1 MYAAKT
7 IFLYQPDC
15 FEIDSTV
22 SVEACYQNV
31 GIATSMAMTMFDG
44 QELNVAMGV
53 PFFYG
58 VCEAIFVG
66 SYCIVAWKMGWS
78 KAPANAPLWRV
89 ITTSYEV
96 LKAEWHEIDVIEIAI
111 SSDSCDTSPEK
122 ERQIGSV
129 FTTYFE
135 AVEETGNEPK
145 RPSGLASPESHP
157 VGTMI

>member
-7 IFLYQPDC
+7 IFLYQPVC
-15 FEIDSTV
+15 FEIISTV

-31 GIATSMAMTMFDG
+31 GIATSMAMAMFDG

-78 KAPANAPLWRV
+78 KAPANAPLWQV

-96 LKAEWHEIDVIEIAI
+96 LTAERHELDAIEVAI
-111 SSDSCDTSPEK
+111 SSDTGDTASK
-122 ERQIGSV
+122 EMQVGRV

-135 AVEETGNEPK
+135 MEETGIEPK
-145 RPSGLASPESHP
+145 TPSGLARSGSHP
-157 VGTMI
+157 TGTII

>member
-1 MYAAKT
+1 MNVCT
-7 IFLYQPDC
+7 NLFV

-31 GIATSMAMTMFDG
+31 GIATSMAMTMFEG
-44 QELNVAMGV
+44 QEMNAAMGV

-66 SYCIVAWKMGWS
+66 SYCVVAWKMGWS

-89 ITTSYEV
+89 IMTSYEV
-96 LKAEWHEIDVIEIAI
+96 LTAERHEMDVIEISL
-111 SSDSCDTSPEK
+111 SSDSGNTSGK
-122 ERQIGSV
+122 ESQVDGV

-135 AVEETGNEPK
+135 YEETENEPK
-145 RPSGLASPESHP
+145 TPSGLA
-157 VGTMI
+157 T